1 MKKIGVLLTILIL
14 LLTMTGCASRPDADA
29 IRVGSKDF
37 TESFILAELYA
48 LALEEAGLT
57 VDRRFNLGG
66 TGVVHAAIQSGDL
79 DLYPE
84 YTGTAFLNVLQLDL
98 ITDPDVIYQ
107 TVKAEYEARFGL
119 TLLNAAE
126 ASNSQG
132 LAITREAS
140 LRYGITTISDLQAN
154 AEHITFA
161 SLGEFSV
168 NPDGLPA
175 LVAVYGPFRFRSVIY
190 IDNSIK
196 YEVLRMGQADLTVAF
211 TTDGQLLDEAF
222 VLLEDD
228 QRAWPAYNIVPIVR
242 MDLLE
247 RHPEI
252 ADILNTLSAHL
263 DNPTMQMLNAQ
274 VDIENRDP
282 SHVARDFFATLR

>member
-1 MKKIGVLLTILIL
+1 
-14 LLTMTGCASRPDADA
+14 
-29 IRVGSKDF
+29 
-37 TESFILAELYA
+37 
-48 LALEEAGLT
+48 
-57 VDRRFNLGG
+57 
-66 TGVVHAAIQSGDL
+66 
-79 DLYPE
+79 
-84 YTGTAFLNVLQLDL
+84 VLQLDL
-98 ITDPDVIYQ
+98 ITDPDVIFQ
-107 TVKAEYEARFGL
+107 TVKTEYEARFGL

-140 LRYGITTISDLQAN
+140 LAHGITTISDLQAN

-161 SLGEFSV
+161 SLGEFHV

-175 LVAVYGPFRFRSVIY
+175 LVAVYGEFNFQSVIH
-190 IDNSIK
+190 IDISLR
-196 YEVLRMGQADLTVAF
+196 YEVLRMGQADLTIAF

-247 RHPEI
+247 RHPEV
-252 ADILNTLSAHL
+252 ADILNALSAHL
-263 DNPTMQMLNAQ
+263 DNQTMQMLNAQ
-274 VDIENRDP
+274 VDIDGRDP
-282 SHVARDFFATLR
+282 VLVARDFFATLP

>member
-1 MKKIGVLLTILIL
+1 MKKLGVFLVILIL
-14 LLTMTGCASRPDADA
+14 LITAAGCGADDDV
-29 IRVGSKDF
+29 IQVGSKDF

-48 LALEEAGLT
+48 LALEDAGLP
-57 VDRRFNLGG
+57 VERKFNLGG
-66 TGVVHAAIQSGDL
+66 TGVVHAAMLAEDL

-84 YTGTAFLNVLQLDL
+84 YTGTAFLNVLDLEL

-107 TVKAEYEARFGL
+107 TVKAEYEAQFDL
-119 TLLNAAE
+119 TLLNAAQ

-140 LRYGITTISDLQAN
+140 LAHGITTISDLQAN

-161 SLGEFSV
+161 SLGEFTV

-175 LVAVYGPFRFRSVIY
+175 LVDVYGEFHFQSVIY
-190 IDNSIK
+190 IDNAIK

-211 TTDGQLLDEAF
+211 TTDGQLLDDAF

-228 QRAWPAYNIVPIVR
+228 YRAWPAYNIVPVVR

-247 RHPEI
+247 RHPKV
-252 ADILNTLSAHL
+252 ADILNALSAHL
-263 DNPTMQMLNAQ
+263 DNHTMQMLNAQ
-274 VDIENRDP
+274 VDIDKEDP
-282 SHVARDFFATLR
+282 AHVARDFFATLP

>member
-1 MKKIGVLLTILIL
+1 MKKRVALLIL
-14 LLTMTGCASRPDADA
+14 LALLLSATGCASEPDA
-29 IRVGSKDF
+29 IRVGSKNF

-48 LALEEAGLT
+48 LALEEAGF
-57 VDRRFNLGG
+57 VVERRFDLGG
-66 TGVVHAAIQSGDL
+66 TGVVHAAIQGGDL

-84 YTGTAFLNVLQLDL
+84 YTGTAFLNVLHLDL
-98 ITDPDVIYQ
+98 ITDPDVIFQ
-107 TVKAEYEARFGL
+107 TVQTEYEARFGL

-140 LRYGITTISDLQAN
+140 LAHGITTISDLQAN

-161 SLGEFSV
+161 SLGEFDV

-175 LVAVYGPFRFRSVIY
+175 LVAVYGEFNFRSVIH
-190 IDNSIK
+190 IDISLR

-228 QRAWPAYNIVPIVR
+228 KRAWPAYNIVPIVR

-247 RHPEI
+247 RHPEV
-252 ADILNTLSAHL
+252 ADILNALSAHL
-263 DNPTMQMLNAQ
+263 DNQTMQMLNAQ
-274 VDIENRDP
+274 VDIDGRDP
-282 SHVARDFFATLR
+282 VLVARNFFATLP